1 MDLIF
6 KSKFEDMRGYK
17 YNVAALAYAPFLM
30 KNKGNSFSG
39 YEMYQLDAMAS
50 HLNFNYNIIEPS
62 DSPLG
67 NLMSILCMDIQTS
80 QWDWFPLLQKEKQV
94 IDSSFPFYF
103 EHTQI
108 CFRDS

>member
-1 MDLIF
+1 MSGIFEGNIMTRKDYDITKEDLVLNLSKIF
-6 KSKFEDMRGYK
+6 KSKFKDMRGYK

-80 QWDWFPLLQKEKQV
+80 QWD
-94 IDSSFPFYF
+94 
-103 EHTQI
+103 
-108 CFRDS
+108 